1 MLIPI
6 PPYISQ
12 DNQDYYDEQ
21 FNQAVRS
28 WLNVEGFPLPSVTD
42 AQLTAINALLPAQ
55 SDGTMWYV
63 SDAAPPTVVI
73 KINGALTK
81 VTTTPYP

>member
-6 PPYISQ
+6 PPYIFQ
-12 DNQDYYDEQ
+12 NEQEYYHEQ

-28 WLNVEGFPLPSVTD
+28 WLNVDGFPLPTVTD
-42 AQLTAINALLPAQ
+42 AELTVINGLTPAP

-63 SDAAPPTVVI
+63 SDAVPPTAVI
-73 KINGALTK
+73 KINGALEK
-81 VTTTPYP
+81 ITTTPYP